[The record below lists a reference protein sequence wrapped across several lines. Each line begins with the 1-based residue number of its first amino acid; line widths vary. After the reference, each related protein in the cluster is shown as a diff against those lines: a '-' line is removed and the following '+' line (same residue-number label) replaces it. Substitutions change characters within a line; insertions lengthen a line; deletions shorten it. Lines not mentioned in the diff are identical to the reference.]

1 MSRVGTR
8 KRLEDIPLNGDCSAW
23 PPCRSRVRLCDR
35 ENTREEK
42 LKSELSAV
50 SRAARWCCSSKRVQ
64 AGDHILRAGQNRE
77 ERQNSCSTAAHSA
90 FRQRSCV
97 KIIRGME
104 PLLWY
109 AVDCIWCPDPKACAL
124 TFLGRSRGG
133 ERSQA
138 MLLARII
145 VAMQVETTTALSTSV
160 LQIYSRPVTGT
171 AYAMNGY
178 RSRSRQP

>member
-1 MSRVGTR
+1 MQGLPYRCTVVDERLCGEMSRVGTR

-97 KIIRGME
+97 QIIRGME

-109 AVDCIWCPDPKACAL
+109 AVDCILVSGSEGMRTDIPREEPRWREKSGDAARQDYCRDA
-124 TFLGRSRGG
+124 GRNNNSAVYFG
-133 ERSQA
+133 
-138 MLLARII
+138 
-145 VAMQVETTTALSTSV
+145 TTD
-160 LQIYSRPVTGT
+160 I
-171 AYAMNGY
+171 
-178 RSRSRQP
+178 